1 MIYLKANK
9 LIGNEIIIDQ
19 LPDNLICIT
28 AMYNTGN
35 ANCISVFMLEQFKKY
50 NTKTMNNSSRFFE
63 TFKRVAYI

>member
-28 AMYNTGN
+28 AFYNTCN
-35 ANCISVFMLEQFKKY
+35 TNCISVFMQEQFKKY
-50 NTKTMNNSSRFFE
+50 NTKTRNNSSHFFE
-63 TFKRVAYI
+63 ISKRVAYI